1 VGSGPGGRVA
11 AWTPCWAGCTS
22 WSPHLTEKQRRLL
35 AGAAARA
42 LGGGARMADFDL
54 SDYLKRSTEA
64 SGVPERLSDRD
75 TILDVVRL
83 ILARRSVLPT
93 DQRQTSDRQEL
104 PTFDR
109 RAS

>member
-1 VGSGPGGRVA
+1 VDAVLGGLYELVA
-11 AWTPCWAGCTS
+11 PPDREAAPPAG
-22 WSPHLTEKQRRLL
+22 R
-35 AGAAARA
+35 AAARA